1 MTVAIYPKHF
11 NIVQDEAV
19 LEGYG
24 QDSLYSARPPALVRP
39 ETTEDVAA
47 LLAYCNQFEIPVTP
61 CGNQTSMTGASVT
74 DRGILLSTENLP
86 ESFRIY
92 QDPAEPG
99 NWLVDAG
106 PAVIL
111 SDLQDHLAEKGFFY
125 PPDPTSRREVRL
137 GATVATNASGEDTYK
152 YGATRAWVKGLTF
165 VRADG
170 EIVRVERPSG
180 ERGDGRKN
188 TCGYPMRGHLVDALI
203 GSEGTLGVITQ
214 ITLRVLPYVPSYFA
228 ILFFLPDESSALDE
242 VCRLH
247 LDADFDL
254 RCLEY
259 LDRDAVA
266 IMAEK
271 GAGLTV
277 PENAGAA
284 LYIKQEY
291 TDDEDTK
298 MGQWLDHLE
307 SLYKQ
312 LQCPDFLEVVQFAG
326 DEHSQQLM
334 RDWRHAVPAT
344 INERAQRFRAAG
356 GGKVGT
362 DWYVPVEKL
371 KAMFQMARADQ
382 GDMTW
387 IVFGHIG
394 NGHPHFNFL
403 AKNAAEYRYA
413 RDLLEKH
420 CRLAVSMGGGVSGE
434 HGLGKLKT
442 HLLRYQYPTKDIEA
456 MLALKKQLDPKGIL
470 APGNIFPVE
479 ESGGQKG

>member
-1 MTVAIYPKHF
+1 MTVAIYPKHL

-24 QDSLYSARPPALVRP
+24 QDSLFEAQPPALVRP
-39 ETTEDVAA
+39 SSKEEISE
-47 LLAYCNQFEIPVTP
+47 LMAYCNERGISVTP

-86 ESFRIY
+86 KSFHIY
-92 QDPAEPG
+92 QDPEEPG
-99 NWLVDAG
+99 EWLVDAG

-111 SDLQDHLAEKGFFY
+111 SELQDHLAERGFFY

-170 EIVRVERPSG
+170 EVVRVARPAG

-188 TCGYPMRGHLVDALI
+188 TCGYPLRGHLLDALI
-203 GSEGTLGVITQ
+203 GSEGTLGIITG
-214 ITLRVLPYVPSYFA
+214 ITLRVLPCVPTYFA
-228 ILFFLPDESSALDE
+228 ILMFLPSEESALDE
-242 VCRLH
+242 VRWLH
-247 LDADFDL
+247 ENPDFDL

-259 LDRDAVA
+259 LDREAVA

-271 GAGLTV
+271 GAGLNV
-277 PENAGAA
+277 PKNAGAA
-284 LYIKQEY
+284 LYLKQEY
-291 TDDEDTK
+291 DGDEEAK

-307 SLYKQ
+307 SLYLQ
-312 LQCPDFLEVVQFAG
+312 LDCQDLLEVVQFAG

-334 RDWRHAVPAT
+334 REWRHAVPAT
-344 INERAQRFRAAG
+344 INERAQHYRRDG

-362 DWYVPVEKL
+362 DWYVPVARL
-371 KAMFQMARADQ
+371 KEMFQLVRADQ
-382 GDMTW
+382 QDMTW

-403 AKNAAEYRYA
+403 ARTQKEYQRA
-413 RDLLEKH
+413 RALLKKH
-420 CRLAVSMGGGVSGE
+420 CQLAVSMGGGVSGE

-442 HLLRYQYPTKDIEA
+442 HLLHCQYPSQEIEQ
-456 MLALKKQLDPKGIL
+456 MLALKRQLDPNGIL
-470 APGNIFPVE
+470 APGNIFPAGEV
-479 ESGGQKG
+479 SF